1 MLVAAEHD
9 ASSRH
14 FCWVDDLFRVF
25 EAFFALGWEL
35 NFYFPKVPCYTLYM
49 KNRYKLAL
57 DTVMAAVLI
66 FSYKKNLISL
76 VFHEL
81 IGLILCALV
90 IIHIAIN
97 YKWII
102 GVTRGLFQKKTLV
115 RTRICYLVDI
125 LLIITFLLLLITG
138 IGISK
143 KLFPK
148 WAFIAGKGVPA
159 HKFWGGVSLI
169 LLGIHIGLHWNL
181 IRNTMVK
188 KKLNP
193 AVKAVLICLL
203 TAAMIFGGYTLAT
216 SSISSWL
223 SFPFKAGMAD
233 GHHGPGMGHGM
244 GQGQGMG
251 KGQGMG
257 PGRMHMNLQVTLQ
270 SVVSHVLG
278 ILCII
283 ILFAAITV
291 LVDFWLTR
299 RRKI

>member
-35 NFYFPKVPCYTLYM
+35 NFDFPKVPCYTLYM

-223 SFPFKAGMAD
+223 TFPFKAGMAD
-233 GHHGPGMGHGM
+233 GHHGPGMGHG
-244 GQGQGMG
+244 QGMG

-257 PGRMHMNLQVTLQ
+257 PGRMHMNQQVTLQ
-270 SVVSHVLG
+270 SVIPHVMG
-278 ILCII
+278 IFCIL
-283 ILFAAITV
+283 ILFATITV
-291 LVDFWLTR
+291 IMDFWLTR
-299 RRKI
+299 RRKS